1 MPLMRQL
8 GLRVGVGAG
17 VAYDVGRGVAVD
29 TGVATG
35 VDGGVVDGVG
45 VAGVS
50 DGLDAGVSDGI
61 DAEIAGGAGFMDGL
75 GVGVSDG
82 AGAADI
88 WVAVAGVWARV
99 MAIVGVRAGAG
110 VCVAVGVG
118 VSAGVCVAVDV
129 GMRVGDAVGAGA
141 GMVGSGAA
149 VVALGVGVWDCR
161 VARFAS
167 GGGVVVALAGG
178 VGVEGWRSDS
188 RMIVKVGVGC
198 GSIWVVAGL
207 VCVMGAGMGVGGVGA
222 PPQFSRVS
230 AVSSVVAR
238 DRAARIFG

>member
-8 GLRVGVGAG
+8 GGTAEGVGVVVDAG
-17 VAYDVGRGVAVD
+17 VGVSDGVGD
-29 TGVATG
+29 
-35 VDGGVVDGVG
+35 GVVDGVG
-45 VAGVS
+45 VVGVS

-82 AGAADI
+82 VGAVGV
-88 WVAVAGVWARV
+88 WVAVFAGIWARV
-99 MAIVGVRAGAG
+99 VAIVGVRVGAG

-118 VSAGVCVAVDV
+118 VSTGVCVAVDV
-129 GMRVGDAVGAGA
+129 GMRVEDSVGAGA
-141 GMVGSGAA
+141 SMVGSGT
-149 VVALGVGVWDCR
+149 VVVVLGVGVRDCR

-167 GGGVVVALAGG
+167 GDGAVVGLAS
-178 VGVEGWRSDS
+178 GVEVGGWRSDS
-188 RMIVKVGVGC
+188 RMIVKVGVGR
-198 GSIWVVAGL
+198 WVIGAIAGL

-222 PPQFSRVS
+222 PPQFSRVM

-238 DRAARIFG
+238 DRAARICG